1 MSDPVIEARALT
13 KRYGSSLAVDRLD
26 LKVEKGEVFGLLGPN
41 GAGKTTTIL
50 MLLGL
55 TEPSEGEIRTLG
67 LDPLRQPL
75 AVKRMV
81 GYLPDSVG
89 FYDHMTGR
97 ENLYYTARLGGMP
110 KAEIEARIDAAL
122 QRVHLLSA
130 GERPVRTYSRGMR
143 QRLGIAEIMMRRVEV
158 AILDEPTNGLDPQS
172 TREFLD
178 LVRSLKGEGMTIVL
192 SSHLLDLVQTIC
204 DRVALFSNGHIGLTG
219 RVSDLMRE
227 VLGGT
232 TVVRLEASGVDP
244 VSVLKGIDGLE
255 RVTKEADASWRID
268 ATSDVR
274 AAVARRIVEAG
285 GELRSLSIGAATLD
299 DVYQRFFERVRHA
312 A

>member
-1 MSDPVIEARALT
+1 
-13 KRYGSSLAVDRLD
+13 
-26 LKVEKGEVFGLLGPN
+26 
-41 GAGKTTTIL
+41 
-50 MLLGL
+50 
-55 TEPSEGEIRTLG
+55 
-67 LDPLRQPL
+67 
-75 AVKRMV
+75 
-81 GYLPDSVG
+81 
-89 FYDHMTGR
+89 
-97 ENLYYTARLGGMP
+97 MP
-110 KAEIEARIDAAL
+110 KPEIEARIDAAL

-143 QRLGIAEIMMRRVEV
+143 QRLGIAEIIMRRVEV

-204 DRVALFSNGHIGLTG
+204 DRVALFSNGRIGLTG

-232 TVVRLEASGVDP
+232 TVVRLEAAGVDP
-244 VSVLKGIDGLE
+244 VAVLDGIDGLQ
-255 RVTKEADASWRID
+255 RVTKEADGSWRLD